1 MGHSQEES
9 DFQMSS
15 SKTVHLHP
23 YWLTGT
29 HNLAIIEVD
38 EGKAFVLNDRVQPI
52 CLPPLDYEIKDG

>member
-1 MGHSQEES
+1 
-9 DFQMSS
+9 MSS
-15 SKTVHLHP
+15 STKVHLHP